1 MATAPSSPAIA
12 ISIDLEEYFQV
23 EVMNGVVERAQ
34 WEAMPAR
41 AEAATD
47 RLLAAFAEAGARAT
61 FFAVGWL
68 AERQPQLLRRIT
80 AAGHELGCHSY
91 WHRPV
96 FRLTPDEFAQDT
108 RRAVAALAD
117 AAGVAVRG
125 YRAPNFSL
133 RCDGSMD
140 WAFDTLAANGFTYDS
155 SVHPI
160 RHPFYGAPRAP
171 RLPFPLANGMWEFPM
186 ATVAVGARRLPMA
199 GGGFWRLAPLAYTRW
214 GLRQALRQGLQPVC
228 YLHPWEL
235 DPGQPRQALARRQRL
250 RHYTGLAGMEAKLRR
265 LLRDF
270 RCLPLADLYAQQLH
284 GREAA
289 LVAGGASA

>member
-1 MATAPSSPAIA
+1 MDTAAPSPAVA

-23 EVMNGVVERAQ
+23 EVMHGVVERGQ
-34 WEAMPAR
+34 WEHMPAR

-47 RLLAAFAEAGARAT
+47 RLLAAFGEAGAQAT

-80 AAGHELGCHSY
+80 TAGHEIGCHSY

-96 FRLTPDEFAQDT
+96 FRLTPAEFAEDT
-108 RRAVAALAD
+108 RRAVGVIED
-117 AAGVAVRG
+117 AAGMAVRG
-125 YRAPNFSL
+125 YRAPNFSI

-140 WAFDTLAANGFTYDS
+140 WAFDTLAANGFEYDS

-160 RHPFYGAPRAP
+160 HHPFYGAPTAP
-171 RLPFPLANGMWEFPM
+171 RRPFRLANGLWEFPM
-186 ATVAVGARRLPMA
+186 ATVAVGRRRLPMA

-214 GLRQALRQGLQPVC
+214 ALRTALRQGLQPVC

-235 DPGQPRQALARRQRL
+235 DAEQPRQALSGLRRF
-250 RHYTGLAGMEAKLRR
+250 RHYVGLAGMEGKLRR
-265 LLRDF
+265 LLREF
-270 RCLPLADLYAQQLH
+270 RCQPLAEMLAAQLAQP
-284 GREAA
+284 GTMAA
-289 LVAGGASA
+289 ANEVPA